1 MSNKKDQSQFKSTIS
16 FMREQLKGLKPI
28 DIDKRLASMEK
39 ELKGLKPIDID
50 KRLASME
57 KELKAVEKKLI
68 KLKKNDDTIIRF
80 FDHEV
85 MNTKKRVDR
94 LEDHLHLSSLRGV

>member
-16 FMREQLKGLKPI
+16 FMREQ
-28 DIDKRLASMEK
+28 
-39 ELKGLKPIDID
+39 LKGLKPIDID

-85 MNTKKRVDR
+85 MDTKKRVDR

>member
-1 MSNKKDQSQFKSTIS
+1 
-16 FMREQLKGLKPI
+16 MREQLKGLKPI
-28 DIDKRLASMEK
+28 DIDKRLASME
-39 ELKGLKPIDID
+39 
-50 KRLASME
+50 E